1 MCSNRSSLH
10 IQTWSFIAP
19 QDALYLFA
27 LPQGVSS
34 STLDSDL
41 TVKAKEASFCMIEKT
56 ALCLACIQYI
66 RNIYIPA
73 TTTTYTFYQHAQ
85 TCGIPWS
92 RVKSS
97 QVIVQRVKSVQVMVC
112 LHIFPIFSFL
122 AKMLSSLSR
131 YDNIFARNENIGKIY
146 KRTIT

>member
-1 MCSNRSSLH
+1 MNGFCIMCSNRSSLH

-56 ALCLACIQYI
+56 ALCLACI
-66 RNIYIPA
+66 
-73 TTTTYTFYQHAQ
+73 
-85 TCGIPWS
+85 
-92 RVKSS
+92 
-97 QVIVQRVKSVQVMVC
+97 
-112 LHIFPIFSFL
+112 
-122 AKMLSSLSR
+122 
-131 YDNIFARNENIGKIY
+131 
-146 KRTIT
+146 

>member
-56 ALCLACIQYI
+56 ALCLACMYLVVVAASMLLEVHT
-66 RNIYIPA
+66 NI
-73 TTTTYTFYQHAQ
+73 
-85 TCGIPWS
+85 W
-92 RVKSS
+92 
-97 QVIVQRVKSVQVMVC
+97 
-112 LHIFPIFSFL
+112 LH
-122 AKMLSSLSR
+122 
-131 YDNIFARNENIGKIY
+131 
-146 KRTIT
+146 